1 MGRMKGAERGWRVSR
16 MKATRDVFEL
26 NKFLRALS
34 VDKNENL
41 VTASERNVFRDF
53 LPTPPF
59 TFSRVSLSSV
69 NELIIYVM
77 PFCLFIT
84 ANNIFPWRCQNKF
97 SSSESRRKP
106 DWKA

>member
-34 VDKNENL
+34 VDENENL

-59 TFSRVSLSSV
+59 TFSLPLLGERADYLCNAVLS
-69 NELIIYVM
+69 IYHG
-77 PFCLFIT
+77 
-84 ANNIFPWRCQNKF
+84 
-97 SSSESRRKP
+97 E
-106 DWKA
+106 